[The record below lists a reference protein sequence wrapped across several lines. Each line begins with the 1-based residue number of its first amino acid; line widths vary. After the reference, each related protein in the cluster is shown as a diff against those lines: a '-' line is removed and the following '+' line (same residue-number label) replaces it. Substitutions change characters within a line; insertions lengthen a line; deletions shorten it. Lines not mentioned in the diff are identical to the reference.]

1 MGNGS
6 AGGDHQNSKIEL
18 FLQLDRL
25 GAIGGMLIVV
35 VANGFWVKEPA
46 IYLILPLLIGL
57 VLALSLALY
66 SLRNGRRSVALWLA
80 AAGNWVVA
88 LVVSFLLAFLW
99 PVMILTSFMPLVL
112 AMPYLAR
119 KQLVPFMFGAAVI
132 ATCICTVG
140 LLRDDESVIEDV
152 DDAVEFVAVLG
163 GLLAQAGVLGL
174 LIWQGNQLQRDALGD
189 ALQLNQEL
197 ADSRVRLVEAGDRE
211 RSRIERDLHDGA
223 QQRLAA
229 IAVRL
234 RLHGSTLEPGADH
247 QFIDG
252 LIDELGEATTELREL
267 AHGVYPPLLEQRG
280 LVPALTAVAR
290 RVGGSIEHD
299 LQDIG
304 RFDRSIE
311 SAFYFVCREALANVQ
326 KHRPDA
332 AVTLQLL
339 SHDLGGIELR
349 VTDTGP
355 GFDPTVAAEGRGLLN
370 MSDRLAAVGGT
381 LELEST
387 PAGGTSVIASLPVV

>member
-18 FLQLDRL
+18 FLKLDRL
-25 GAIGGMLIVV
+25 GAIGGVLIVV

-46 IYLILPLLIGL
+46 IYLILPFLIGL
-57 VLALSLALY
+57 VLALSLALH

-99 PVMILTSFMPLVL
+99 PVMILTTFMPLVL

-119 KQLVPFMFGAAVI
+119 KQLVPFMFGAAVT

-152 DDAVEFVAVLG
+152 DDAVEFVAVVG

-339 SHDLGGIELR
+339 SHELGGIELR
-349 VTDTGP
+349 VIDSGP
-355 GFDPTVAAEGRGLLN
+355 GFDPSGAREGRGLLN